1 MDLGQAES
9 LLKRLGLKG
18 SCQIHVAPLIL
29 QPDQR
34 AHQVYLGFSDPSEI
48 LLSLKALY
56 PAAAPISVVA
66 GNGRSNLFL
75 SESLPWPEGAVL
87 VVPAMQADH
96 PGGFYG
102 LVWVMDR
109 LLGPGGC
116 PWDQEQTHE
125 TLVKYLIEEAYELV
139 EAIEA
144 HDEKSMVE
152 ELGDCLLQPVFHSQ
166 MAAKDGRWNIEAPIK
181 AITDKLIRR
190 HPHVFGDIEAAD
202 SDQVLKNWDKIKANE
217 KGGEKP
223 ESVLAGVPAS
233 LPALHRALMVSKRA
247 ARCGFEWPDID
258 AVWEKVKEEEA
269 ELKEAIS
276 SGSREAMES
285 ELGDLLFTYV
295 NVARWL
301 NLDAE
306 ESLRRMLARFTKR
319 FQAMEAMSD
328 APLGELSAAEWDR
341 LWLAAKAKAKTG

>member
-18 SCQIHVAPLIL
+18 SCQIHVAPTLL

-34 AHQVYLGFSDPSEI
+34 AHQVFLGFNDPKEI
-48 LLSLKALY
+48 LSFLRPLY
-56 PAAAPISVVA
+56 APVTPLSVVA
-66 GNGRSNLFL
+66 GNGRSNFFL
-75 SESLPWPEGAVL
+75 NEEPSWAAGAAL
-87 VVPAMQADH
+87 VVPAMQTDH

-125 TLVKYLIEEAYELV
+125 SLVKYLIEEAYELV
-139 EAIEA
+139 EAIEGR
-144 HDEKSMVE
+144 DEDSMVE

-166 MAAKDGRWNIEAPIK
+166 MEARDGKWSIEAPIK

-190 HPHVFGDIEAAD
+190 HPHVFGEIDVAD
-202 SDQVLKNWDKIKANE
+202 ADEVLRNWDKIKTNE

-223 ESVLAGVPAS
+223 ESVLAGVPSS

-247 ARCGFEWPDID
+247 ARCGFEWPDIE
-258 AVWEKVKEEEA
+258 AVWEKVREEEA
-269 ELKEAIS
+269 EFKEAIA
-276 SGSREAMES
+276 SGDKEAMES

-295 NVARWL
+295 NIARWL
-301 NLDAE
+301 KLDAE

-319 FQAMEAMSD
+319 FQAMEAASEV
-328 APLGELSAAEWDR
+328 PLGDLSAEEWDR
-341 LWLAAKAKAKTG
+341 LWLAAKAQTG